1 MHWVGG
7 GGGRSV
13 NKLSRGDVVRGD
25 YVESGAL

>member
-1 MHWVGG
+1 MHWV